1 MEEIRVLPCGL
12 VSRNDAAKYL
22 GVKSN
27 TLATWNSAGKY
38 DEYFEKKFIGG
49 RIFYDFEKVKAF
61 LHR

>member
-27 TLATWNSAGKY
+27 TLATWNSVGKH

-49 RIFYDFEKVKAF
+49 RIFYDFEKVKKF
-61 LHR
+61 VHR